1 MEQENWRVKRLE
13 EEQKKQG
20 ERMDKQDN
28 RIDSLEKF
36 QYATIEKLKTI
47 FERLKEIEK
56 TNKWVSQSFFYL
68 ILSGAIGVGFF
79 FFQWLI
85 TSR

>member
-13 EEQKKQG
+13 EEQGKHG
-20 ERMDKQDN
+20 ERLDK
-28 RIDSLEKF
+28 LEKF